1 MKILHIV
8 VAIIVCAFLYLLV
21 FERDRLKGFSGTSDV
36 SENSG
41 QTDQGKNLKT
51 AASTSGGE
59 PQKLVSV
66 IALHSQAKPIQNAV
80 ILRGRTQAARQVT
93 VKAETSG
100 TVISTPLR
108 KGAHIKVGQSLCQLD
123 PGTRSASMAQA
134 KAGLAGAN
142 SRLPEARARMA
153 AAKAQMAGAKAAL
166 SEAEINE
173 NAARKLKAGGY
184 ASTTRLASATATLQQ
199 ALSGIQAAKAAAEA
213 AKAAEQSASAN
224 IEAAKANI
232 ASIEKDIENLSI
244 TAPFDGILEQDTAE
258 LGSLLQPG
266 SPCATIIQLNPIK
279 LVGFAPETEIDRL
292 NIGALAGARLTT
304 GREISGKIS
313 FLSRSSDPVT
323 RTFRVEAEIAN
334 PDLSIRDGQSVEL
347 LVAASG
353 TNAHLLPQSSLTFNN
368 AGDLGVRIVGK
379 GNIVDFAP
387 VSIAQDSHEGVWVS
401 GLPDQVDVII
411 IGHEYVIK
419 GVKVSVTYSGDTK

>member
-1 MKILHIV
+1 MKILHII

-21 FERDRLKGFSGTSDV
+21 FERDRLKGFSGAT
-36 SENSG
+36 NSSQINSQPDQRKTEIQETG
-41 QTDQGKNLKT
+41 Q
-51 AASTSGGE
+51 APE
-59 PQKLVSV
+59 KLVSV
-66 IALHSQAKPIQNAV
+66 IALHSQARPIQNAV

-134 KAGLAGAN
+134 KAGLAGAK
-142 SRLPEARARMA
+142 SMLPEARARMA

-166 SEAEINE
+166 SEAKINE

-184 ASTTRLASATATLQQ
+184 ASTTRLASATAALQQ
-199 ALSGIQAAKAAAEA
+199 ALSGIEAAKASAEA

-244 TAPFDGILEQDTAE
+244 KAPFGGILEQDTAE

-292 NIGALAGARLTT
+292 SIGALAGARLTT
-304 GREISGKIS
+304 GREVSGKIS
-313 FLSRSSDPVT
+313 FLSRSSDPIT

-353 TNAHLLPQSSLTFNN
+353 TNAHLLPQSSLTLNN
-368 AGDLGVRIVGK
+368 AGDLGVRIVGADD
-379 GNIVDFAP
+379 IVDFAP

-401 GLPDQVDVII
+401 GLPEQVDVII

-419 GVKVSVTYSGDTK
+419 GVKVSVTYSGDIQ

>member
-1 MKILHIV
+1 MKILHII

-21 FERDRLKGFSGTSDV
+21 FERDRLKGFSGAT
-36 SENSG
+36 NSSQINSQPDQRKTEIQETG
-41 QTDQGKNLKT
+41 Q
-51 AASTSGGE
+51 APE
-59 PQKLVSV
+59 KLVSV

-100 TVISTPLR
+100 TVVSTPLR

-134 KAGLAGAN
+134 KAGLAGAK
-142 SRLPEARARMA
+142 SMLPEARARMA

-166 SEAEINE
+166 SEAKINE

-199 ALSGIQAAKAAAEA
+199 ALSGIEAAKAAVEA

-232 ASIEKDIENLSI
+232 ASIKKDIENLSI
-244 TAPFDGILEQDTAE
+244 KAPFGGILEQDTAE

-292 NIGALAGARLTT
+292 SIGALAGARLTT
-304 GREISGKIS
+304 GREVSGKIS
-313 FLSRSSDPVT
+313 FLSRSSDPIT

-353 TNAHLLPQSSLTFNN
+353 TNAHLLPQSSLTLNN
-368 AGDLGVRIVGK
+368 AGDLGVRIVGADD
-379 GNIVDFAP
+379 IVDFAP

-401 GLPDQVDVII
+401 GLPEQVDVII

-419 GVKVSVTYSGDTK
+419 GVKVSVTYSGDIQ

>member
-1 MKILHIV
+1 MKILHII

-21 FERDRLKGFSGTSDV
+21 FERDRLKGFSGAT
-36 SENSG
+36 NSSQINSQPDQRKTGIQETG
-41 QTDQGKNLKT
+41 Q
-51 AASTSGGE
+51 APE
-59 PQKLVSV
+59 KLVSV

-100 TVISTPLR
+100 TVVSTPLR

-134 KAGLAGAN
+134 KAGLAGAK
-142 SRLPEARARMA
+142 SMLPEARARMA

-166 SEAEINE
+166 SEAKINE

-199 ALSGIQAAKAAAEA
+199 ALSGIEAAKAAVEA

-232 ASIEKDIENLSI
+232 ASIKKDIENLSI
-244 TAPFDGILEQDTAE
+244 KAPFGGILEQDTAE

-292 NIGALAGARLTT
+292 SIGALAGARLTT
-304 GREISGKIS
+304 GREVSGKIS
-313 FLSRSSDPVT
+313 FLSRSSDPIT

-353 TNAHLLPQSSLTFNN
+353 TNAHLLPQSSLTLNN
-368 AGDLGVRIVGK
+368 AGDLGVRIVGADD
-379 GNIVDFAP
+379 IVDFAP

-401 GLPDQVDVII
+401 GLPEQVDVII

-419 GVKVSVTYSGDTK
+419 GVKVSVTYSGDIQ